1 MGTELSNWQ
10 TRLERQ
16 FAALRGHRGTNGSE
30 RPIFALE
37 HGLDAQEI
45 RALEAALRAHIAD
58 RPPSRDHALAWIVYS
73 SELGYRYSGD
83 EYWQTFEQE
92 TPGWTDHGNRYWL
105 RQWFRNF
112 QKEFGGA
119 VPTGLWAEHFSIICW
134 PITHAVLPKDLQ
146 RQLARILYEL
156 RHLFS
161 GDILE
166 SPVSLGE
173 LIAARSW
180 NTTSRFQNLTQE
192 TRLLGQIAAA
202 LLFQGD
208 FGTGNLI
215 HPAALRRIGEDLDQ
229 ERRARE
235 WLRRARQSARART
248 QVRGLGM
255 LGRGTRST
263 NISRLDDARE
273 EITALGIEPRLMLRP
288 TNSSSVL
295 WEVSLEIPDLS
306 HLLLRFPQTR
316 PILTGSRCVVAGA
329 SGRPLARGR
338 CLHGTQRVRLAQWPR
353 ADDVLLQFEQ
363 SDPQLDYLLRAECLL
378 RPGLKW
384 LFRVAS
390 DGLAYECR
398 SLRVRP
404 GQQYILVSTAEP
416 LQSNSHASPID
427 LSCEEIYGALV
438 KLPQALTVDWEE
450 SLQTLGLEQAK
461 MVEVWPAGLAA
472 AEWDGEGYG
481 EWFASEQPCLAIL
494 TDHAVESLL
503 ISMDGNANPPLE
515 LTSVNPGQPIFVEL
529 PQISVGRH
537 TVHVSA
543 TSIAGE
549 TALLGDLDMV
559 MRIRE
564 PRPWSPG
571 DVSPQGP
578 LFIHMDP
585 PVPTLEELWEG
596 RADVSLQGP
605 TDRRVKCR
613 VSLFERD
620 AETAIFSKQL
630 PQIGMPFTAGG
641 WRAHFEKHFQNPQ
654 IAQEKKKTQ
663 EAYDISRICQ
673 LEFDADELGAFTV
686 RCEREFTPLRW
697 ALRRQGDRAIL
708 RLLDDS
714 GDSEQ
719 LVVRRMGFETPCV
732 DESLAPASEYQ
743 VPDSGAMYVAGN
755 GRFSTAIIVPPP
767 VVRGLEDLR
776 CNPRIER
783 QGRSIDALVRAIKIA
798 SLWGGAR
805 LAGDLMS
812 ALRQKDVMREL
823 VRDVFRLIC
832 GDNWAEA
839 ENRDTSNAFKA
850 LETLSRA
857 VSKHASE
864 AAVGV
869 EILQDAES
877 LAADTCEAR
886 IQRLASLASRY
897 HLTPS
902 PPTASSSRFDR
913 EGDLTGSAPTDVNSP
928 EWLAEFLLRL
938 ASNPAS
944 VETWAGKHLHDAL
957 KFLLEMP
964 TVARAARF
972 LVIATDHF
980 HQSGSG
986 FGEIYAG
993 WRWT

>member
-1 MGTELSNWQ
+1 METELSNWQ
-10 TRLERQ
+10 TRLQRH
-16 FAALRGHRGTNGSE
+16 FAWLRGHRGTNGSE
-30 RPIFALE
+30 RPIFGLE

-92 TPGWTDHGNRYWL
+92 TPGWTEHGDRYWI
-105 RQWFRNF
+105 RCCFRNF
-112 QKEFGGA
+112 QQEFGGA
-119 VPTGLWAEHFSIICW
+119 KPTGAWATHFSIICW

-146 RQLARILYEL
+146 RQLASILYEL
-156 RHLFS
+156 RHSFS
-161 GDILE
+161 GEILD
-166 SPVSLGE
+166 SPASLGN

-180 NTTSRFQNLTQE
+180 NATSRFQNLTQE
-192 TRLLGQIAAA
+192 TQLLGQIAAA
-202 LLFQGD
+202 LLFQGE
-208 FGTGNLI
+208 FGTANLM
-215 HPAALRRIGEDLDQ
+215 HPETLMRIGEDLDQ
-229 ERRARE
+229 EQRARE
-235 WLRRARQSARART
+235 WLRGARHSARERK
-248 QVRGLGM
+248 QVRGLGL

-398 SLRVRP
+398 SLQVRP
-404 GQQYILVSTAEP
+404 GQQYILVSTEP
-416 LQSNSHASPID
+416 VRSNGHASPID
-427 LSCEEIYGALV
+427 LSCEGIYGAILE
-438 KLPQALTVDWEE
+438 LPQALTVDWEE
-450 SLQTLGLEQAK
+450 SLQTLGLGQAK
-461 MVEVWPAGLAA
+461 TVEVWPAGLAA
-472 AEWDGEGYG
+472 AKWDGEGYG
-481 EWFASEQPCLAIL
+481 EWLASEQPCLAIF
-494 TDHAVESLL
+494 TDHAVKSLL
-503 ISMDGNANPPLE
+503 ISMDGSAHPPIE
-515 LTSVNPGQPIFVEL
+515 LTSVNPGQPIFIEL
-529 PQISVGRH
+529 PQLPVGRH
-537 TVHVSA
+537 SVHVST

-571 DVSPQGP
+571 AVSSQGP
-578 LFIHMDP
+578 LLMQMDP

-605 TDRRVKCR
+605 SDRTAKCR

-620 AETAIFSKQL
+620 GEAATISKQL
-630 PQIGMPFTAGG
+630 PHIGIPFTAGD
-641 WRAHFEKHFQNPQ
+641 WRAHFEKHFQNPTN
-654 IAQEKKKTQ
+654 AQEKKKTQ
-663 EAYDISRICQ
+663 EAYDISRICK
-673 LEFDADELGAFTV
+673 LEFDADDLGAFTV

-697 ALRRQGDRAIL
+697 ALRRHGDRAIL

-755 GRFSTAIIVPPP
+755 GRFSTAIIVPPF

-776 CNPRIER
+776 CSPRIER
-783 QGRSIDALVRAIKIA
+783 QGRSIDALVRAIKMA

-805 LAGDLMS
+805 LAGDLIS
-812 ALRQKDVMREL
+812 ALRQRDVMREL
-823 VRDVFRLIC
+823 IRDVFRLIC

-839 ENRDTSNAFKA
+839 ENRNTSSNFIG

-857 VSKHASE
+857 VSKHTSE

-869 EILQDAES
+869 EILQDVES
-877 LAADTCEAR
+877 LVAATCEVR
-886 IQRLASLASRY
+886 IQRLTSLANRY
-897 HLTPS
+897 HLIPS
-902 PPTASSSRFDR
+902 PPTASSSRFGR
-913 EGDLTGSAPTDVNSP
+913 EGDLTGRAPTGVNSP

-944 VETWAGKHLHDAL
+944 VETWAGEHLHDAL
-957 KFLLEMP
+957 KCLLEIP
-964 TVARAARF
+964 TVARVARF

-986 FGEIYAG
+986 FGEVYAG